1 MNFVYGMFYYS
12 SMAKRGYALVKKL
25 SLGRHGTKQARP
37 DGSKN
42 HVKELLLAISVSAV
56 GAATLAACGSS
67 SSAGSSATTAA
78 SSATTAASSSGMPDL
93 SFFKGKTIDLQ
104 APDKPGGDGDLSTR
118 EIAPALAQIL
128 HATVNVSNHPG
139 AGGVVQANGLYTAT
153 PDGLTLGL
161 IHLGPIIMSQALGL
175 ASGLKADMTKFSWIG
190 NVTGQPFVIGTQ
202 PNDGIKTFAQLVK
215 TTTPNTVIGST
226 TDEGPNA
233 VIYSVFGIKHK
244 FLFGY
249 SSSSSEK
256 QGFLA
261 NQGQNWNSYAGVVDP
276 MVKAGQMRALAITS
290 VPSIPAMQQVFKG
303 VPTISQEVT
312 SLGVN
317 LTSSQKAAL
326 GGITLYS
333 NYFATLAA
341 PPGLSAGK
349 LQTLRTAFSEAMK
362 MASTQALAAKSN
374 EPQYYVSGQN
384 TAAAV
389 QTMLTDAQ
397 ALASFKSNG

>member
-1 MNFVYGMFYYS
+1 MLKRELAAGGL
-12 SMAKRGYALVKKL
+12 SMENGPQASRNRLKR
-25 SLGRHGTKQARP
+25 
-37 DGSKN
+37 
-42 HVKELLLAISVSAV
+42 LLLAVGVSTV

-67 SSAGSSATTAA
+67 SSAGSTATTAA
-78 SSATTAASSSGMPDL
+78 SSSTTAASSSSSGMPDL

-118 EIAPALAQIL
+118 EIAPALAQVL

-139 AGGVVQANGLYTAT
+139 AGGVVQANGLYTAS
-153 PDGLTLGL
+153 PDGLTLGVV
-161 IHLGPIIMSQALGL
+161 HLGPIIMANALGL

-190 NVTGQPFVIGTQ
+190 NITGQPFVIGTQ

-215 TTTPNTVIGST
+215 VTSPNTVIGST

-233 VIYSVFGIKHK
+233 VIYSVFGIKHR

-249 SSSSSEK
+249 PNSGSEK

-261 NQGQNWNSYAGVVDP
+261 NQGQNWNSFAGVVDP

-312 SLGVN
+312 ALGLN
-317 LTSSQKAAL
+317 LTSTQKEAL
-326 GGITLYS
+326 NGITLYS

-384 TAAAV
+384 TASAV
-389 QTMLTDAQ
+389 QTMLTDGQ
-397 ALASFKSNG
+397 ALASFKSNS

>member
-1 MNFVYGMFYYS
+1 M
-12 SMAKRGYALVKKL
+12 VKKL
-25 SLGRHGTKQARP
+25 SLGRLVTKEARP
-37 DGSKN
+37 NGSKN
-42 HVKELLLAISVSAV
+42 HIKELLLAVSVSAI

-67 SSAGSSATTAA
+67 STTSSSSGTASSSGGSATT
-78 SSATTAASSSGMPDL
+78 SASSSGMPDL

-139 AGGVVQANGLYTAT
+139 AGGVVQANGLYTDTA
-153 PDGLTLGL
+153 DGLTLGVV
-161 IHLGPIIMSQALGL
+161 HLGPIIMAQALGL

-190 NVTGQPFVIGTQ
+190 NITGQPFVIGTQ

-249 SSSSSEK
+249 PNSGSEK

-261 NQGQNWNSYAGVVDP
+261 NQGENWNSFAGVVDP

-303 VPTISQEVT
+303 VPTIAQEVT
-312 SLGVN
+312 SLGLN
-317 LTSSQKAAL
+317 LTSTQKEAL
-326 GGITLYS
+326 NGITLYS

-349 LQTLRTAFSEAMK
+349 LETLRTAFSEAMK
-362 MASTQALAAKSN
+362 MASTQALADKSN
-374 EPQYYVSGQN
+374 EPQYYVSGPN
-384 TAAAV
+384 TDKAV

>member
-1 MNFVYGMFYYS
+1 MENGPQAS
-12 SMAKRGYALVKKL
+12 RNRLKR
-25 SLGRHGTKQARP
+25 
-37 DGSKN
+37 
-42 HVKELLLAISVSAV
+42 LLLAVGVSTV

-67 SSAGSSATTAA
+67 SSAGSTATTAA
-78 SSATTAASSSGMPDL
+78 SSSTTAASSSSSGMPDL

-118 EIAPALAQIL
+118 EIAPALAQVL

-139 AGGVVQANGLYTAT
+139 AGGVVQANGLYTAS
-153 PDGLTLGL
+153 PDGLTLGVV
-161 IHLGPIIMSQALGL
+161 HLGPIIMANALGL

-190 NVTGQPFVIGTQ
+190 NITGQPFVIGTQ

-215 TTTPNTVIGST
+215 VTSPNTVIGST

-233 VIYSVFGIKHK
+233 VIYSVFGIKHR

-249 SSSSSEK
+249 PNSGSEK

-261 NQGQNWNSYAGVVDP
+261 NQGQNWNSFAGVVDP

-312 SLGVN
+312 ALGLN
-317 LTSSQKAAL
+317 LTSTQKEAL
-326 GGITLYS
+326 NGITLYS

-384 TAAAV
+384 TASAV
-389 QTMLTDAQ
+389 QTMLTDGQ
-397 ALASFKSNG
+397 ALASFKSNS

>member
-1 MNFVYGMFYYS
+1 M
-12 SMAKRGYALVKKL
+12 VKKL
-25 SLGRHGTKQARP
+25 SLGRVATKEARP
-37 DGSKN
+37 NGSKN
-42 HVKELLLAISVSAV
+42 HIKELLLAVSVSAI

-67 SSAGSSATTAA
+67 STAGSTATTAA
-78 SSATTAASSSGMPDL
+78 SSATTSASSNGMPDL

-118 EIAPALAQIL
+118 EIAPALAQVL

-139 AGGVVQANGLYTAT
+139 AGGVVQANGLYTDT
-153 PDGLTLGL
+153 PDGLTLGVV
-161 IHLGPIIMSQALGL
+161 HLGPIIMAQALGL

-190 NVTGQPFVIGTQ
+190 NITAQPFVIGTQ

-215 TTTPNTVIGST
+215 TTTPNSVIGST

-249 SSSSSEK
+249 PNSGSEK

-261 NQGQNWNSYAGVVDP
+261 NQGQNWNSFAGVVDP

-290 VPSIPAMQQVFKG
+290 MPSIPAMQQVFNG
-303 VPTISQEVT
+303 VPLVSQEV
-312 SLGVN
+312 SALGVN

-326 GGITLYS
+326 DGVTLYAQ
-333 NYFATLAA
+333 YFATLAA

-349 LQTLRTAFSEAMK
+349 LQTLRTAFAEAMK
-362 MASTQALAAKSN
+362 MASTQSLADKSN
-374 EPQYYVSGQN
+374 QPQYYVSGQN
-384 TAAAV
+384 TDAAV
-389 QTMLTDAQ
+389 QTMLTDAK